1 MKSNF
6 TKEISEII
14 RARFPLIYLQTFEEE
29 RALGI
34 LKDLCA
40 SSGKNGLNRPL
51 YAWSQ
56 TQGLKQYPDGKIDTS
71 LLSPHQLLDHIEKA
85 TNTALYVLLD
95 FHIYLDDQHR
105 TPDNDRI
112 VRRLREI
119 GISLRNAN
127 FARTVAIISPIVN
140 LPQSLQ
146 KDVMMMDFPLPTQ
159 PEIRTALDRLILK
172 QKGGGVQVFLTE
184 EDKQQLCKA
193 ALGLTQQEAE
203 GTFARAMASN
213 GALTASDVDLI
224 LAQKQQILKKSGAL
238 EYVGSDFNLADV
250 GGLENL
256 KKWLDKRN
264 RTWMDEAKRYNL
276 PAPKGVMVTGVP
288 GCGKSLIAK
297 AISSMWKLPLLRFDI
312 SSVFG
317 VYVGQSEANMRRAL
331 QTAEALAPCILWVD
345 EIEKGLGG
353 ASGGEGDSGTTRRV
367 FGNFLTWM
375 QEKQAL
381 VFVFATA
388 NQINRLPPELLR
400 KGRFDEIFFVDLP
413 NIEERKQIFKVHLRR
428 RLTSPEARGEFQET
442 EQILEELA
450 TLSDKFIG
458 AEIEDAITNALYEAF
473 FESRAFRLE
482 DLKRI
487 IKNTPRFADMQADYL
502 QSIRSWAKQRAVS
515 ASKGFEQD

>member
-1 MKSNF
+1 MKCDF
-6 TKEISEII
+6 PKEISEII

-34 LKDLCA
+34 LKNLC
-40 SSGKNGLNRPL
+40 SGNGKNNLNRPL
-51 YAWSQ
+51 YVWSQ
-56 TQGLKQYPDGKIDTS
+56 TQGLKQYPDGQPDTS

-85 TNTALYVLLD
+85 TNSAIFVLLD

-112 VRRLREI
+112 VRRLREV
-119 GISLRNAN
+119 GFSLRNAN
-127 FARTVAIISPIVN
+127 LSRTVAIISPILN

-146 KDVMMMDFPLPTQ
+146 KDMMVMDFPLPTQ
-159 PEIRTALDRLILK
+159 MEIRTALDRLILK
-172 QKGGGVQVFLTE
+172 QKGAGGVQVFLTE

-213 GALTASDVDLI
+213 GVLEASDVDLI

-238 EYVGSDFNLADV
+238 EYVGSDFKLEDV

-256 KKWLDKRN
+256 KKWLEKRN

-388 NQINRLPPELLR
+388 NQIDRLPPELLR

-413 NIEERKQIFKVHLRR
+413 SIEERKQIFKVHLRR
-428 RLTSPEARGEFQET
+428 RLTSLEARGEFQES
-442 EQILEELA
+442 EQILDELA
-450 TLSDKFIG
+450 TLSDRFIG

-473 FESRAFRLE
+473 FDSRSFRLD
-482 DLKRI
+482 DLQRA
-487 IKNTPRFADMQADYL
+487 IKNTARFADMQADYL
-502 QSIRSWAKQRAVS
+502 QSIRAWAKQRAVP
-515 ASKGFEQD
+515 ASKSF